1 LDDRSG
7 DATSHILGVL
17 FVAIDADHLAD
28 RAGGQRDIMM
38 RVRWDMGLGRD
49 LGYAFWATTCFEG
62 IFGAYTGIW
71 PLWIEHLGAPI
82 AIVGLVL
89 GVAGVI
95 RPFILGP
102 SAWLSE
108 RFDPR
113 KMLMTARVIAFCGL
127 IVAAL
132 AQSWP
137 ILLLTV
143 VTNAIGELVFPLMQ
157 TYAADKTTT
166 DRVRAFTLIFT
177 VGPSAALIICPLLV
191 GVLIAI
197 WGMRAAFIFAALL
210 TLAAIWLIS
219 RLNFRTPEH
228 AAPPSVPTGGYGA
241 VFRHHAS
248 RQILILHGAT
258 VFVLAIGVSLVPN
271 FLHDVRGIDPAL
283 IATLG
288 AGAAVGTV
296 TYGLVISRSPRI
308 QRAPFLGATAG
319 VGAVALALII
329 FTALGSLPAVTIAF
343 VLRGGFFSAWALFMA
358 ALGETAPGSIRS
370 RSFATM
376 EILGGSAMSFGPV
389 VAAQLYG
396 VEPTLPL
403 IVSAAGAA
411 ILIPIIV
418 HGHRDQR
425 RYVAAQ
431 NDEIDADA
439 LAQASQ

>member
-1 LDDRSG
+1 
-7 DATSHILGVL
+7 
-17 FVAIDADHLAD
+17 
-28 RAGGQRDIMM
+28 M
-38 RVRWDMGLGRD
+38 RFRWHMGLGRD

-113 KMLMTARVIAFCGL
+113 KLLMIARAIAFAGL

-177 VGPSAALIICPLLV
+177 VGPSAALIVCPLVV

-197 WGMRAAFIFAALL
+197 WGMRAAFVFAAVL
-210 TLAAIWLIS
+210 TICAIWLIS
-219 RLNFRTPEH
+219 RLNFPGKHHEEQRAEPK
-228 AAPPSVPTGGYGA
+228 GGYGDVYRNRPA
-241 VFRHHAS
+241 
-248 RQILILHGAT
+248 RQILMLHGAT

-296 TYGLVISRSPRI
+296 SYGLIISRSLRI
-308 QRAPFLGATAG
+308 QRAPFLGATVG
-319 VGAVALALII
+319 VGAVAVALVM
-329 FTALGSLPAVTIAF
+329 FTTLGSLTAVALAF

-358 ALGETAPGSIRS
+358 ALGETAPGTIRS

-396 VEPTLPL
+396 AAPTLPL
-403 IVSAAGAA
+403 IISAIGASA
-411 ILIPIIV
+411 LIPVIV
-418 HGHRDQR
+418 YGHRSQR
-425 RYVAAQ
+425 RYRVDHAGQ
-431 NDEIDADA
+431 IGEDT
-439 LAQASQ
+439 LAQVSQ